1 MPPNQLF
8 SPTYIKYNPGQFLDH
23 DWVNINLFRE
33 YLQRT
38 GQTPVPDASS
48 TPSSASVRI
57 KIEARAPLVPDV
69 VKAEPEVITVQPA
82 AGNVKM
88 RTLNEGGREV
98 LELLSESEPDDND
111 EASDLEVMEVLKHT
125 SRSSSAAPLPPSDL
139 HHFGELQDTGA
150 ATTASSDDGDNTDD
164 DDALMESDTVWQDD
178 GTSFVRTGTFRP
190 TVKVTVERMEYRDG
204 PASIYPIPRIPTG
217 FVIDLSKEE
226 YHLRDPKTNEL
237 YTIDTIIRNA
247 DNDSWETGSG
257 RSAMVTFAPGEAPI
271 ACRRARSLCRGCTA
285 CDQLDPALRNVV
297 RFELDP
303 ALRDAIIIAQQET
316 RRREGNTP
324 EERASIF
331 IKIIRCA
338 KCFAVN
344 SNGRKCEG
352 GPILK
357 AKPQGT
363 SRGHQYFVGCSGWT
377 PKFQKGHRTHSI
389 PDHVNENL
397 VAKALAGLPLAGDL
411 TKDTPLCSAIIH
423 PHTGLKKK
431 YCRSVFSLSRHSR
444 TDLLIHAH
452 IVKGMNVRGNIQS
465 YRCFATRSIYVPKDV
480 SIRKALIIHND
491 TGHNHP
497 MPTLT
502 KAAFGH
508 KDIYR
513 LLNGKT
519 PGGHAP
525 PLHNT
530 RIKQDILHVEKLKR
544 YPNGLGVD
552 AILPI
557 FETERLTKPL
567 PERYIHSYITTQKGE
582 IIILTFVPYLLKLL
596 DDPGVTSFDG
606 DTTYGGIDGKVNEWE
621 LTIFAKLVQRVV
633 RAYITGAS
641 ADFFESLFNELQRVK
656 LIVTGKSLALK
667 EFIPDGNLLVTN
679 VAMDAAQVIGL
690 CRSVMEYN
698 VPEYSG
704 IPRHTPFEEIAPRF
718 VKICWR
724 HGKEPVHDFRALVKD
739 SDFNRL
745 MDLVHIDSKE
755 SLNAFSSFVY
765 GLGIKKIT
773 DWWKHKEMHEWII
786 PCIVRSQSLI
796 PPDIWDSTPSTT
808 NTNEAQH
815 HWTNAQTGKQLT
827 PVEALESRRRVDE
840 RVAQEIQMSL
850 QTGILSN
857 TNNEMLQRMARNSQR
872 QSTAARKVRE
882 TRDAADT
889 SKQFQLQIDAEVE
902 KNAVPRLQ
910 GRIKTTRGRSGAQ
923 TTVLPTQSDHVPTIP
938 SAISEPSVTE
948 FDVNTPTA
956 SEPSVTEV
964 RRQYSPR
971 TIHRG
976 LHRPGIRFN
985 IRFHVLT
992 SNSTLFCR
1000 MSNTLTPYLRLII
1013 VFLAFDPGFLDCGG
1027 SAGFGT
1033 SVPDSGSMFDNPA
1046 DDFMDLYGLPTF
1058 LSDPIG
1064 TSDFSPFAPSDPLP
1078 LLPPPP
1084 PHSPPGAS
1092 PAVEEPASSA
1102 PKSRRGPRREV
1113 DEANIMTSTRSR
1125 VPSTRKRVAD
1135 EAPISN
1141 RLPKKGKGRQANST
1155 HPLGMYRARAQ
1166 TRYIGFY

>member
-1 MPPNQLF
+1 MA
-8 SPTYIKYNPGQFLDH
+8 
-23 DWVNINLFRE
+23 
-33 YLQRT
+33 
-38 GQTPVPDASS
+38 PDGF
-48 TPSSASVRI
+48 
-57 KIEARAPLVPDV
+57 
-69 VKAEPEVITVQPA
+69 PE
-82 AGNVKM
+82 
-88 RTLNEGGREV
+88 
-98 LELLSESEPDDND
+98 
-111 EASDLEVMEVLKHT
+111 
-125 SRSSSAAPLPPSDL
+125 L
-139 HHFGELQDTGA
+139 H
-150 ATTASSDDGDNTDD
+150 
-164 DDALMESDTVWQDD
+164 
-178 GTSFVRTGTFRP
+178 
-190 TVKVTVERMEYRDG
+190 Y
-204 PASIYPIPRIPTG
+204 RIPTG

-247 DNDSWETGSG
+247 DNDSWETG
-257 RSAMVTFAPGEAPI
+257 SAMVTFAPGEAPI

-303 ALRDAIIIAQQET
+303 APRDAIIIAQQET

-338 KCFAVN
+338 KCLAVN

-431 YCRSVFSLSRHSR
+431 YCPH
-444 TDLLIHAH
+444 TH

-513 LLNGKT
+513 VCIERKGVLGATVSKIDNAESTIQLLNGKT

-606 DTTYGGIDGKVNEWE
+606 DTTYGGIDGKV
-621 LTIFAKLVQRVV
+621 QRV
-633 RAYITGAS
+633 GAHHFRKSGS
-641 ADFFESLFNELQRVK
+641 ARLFNELQRVK
-656 LIVTGKSLALK
+656 LIVTGKPLALK
-667 EFIPDGNLLVTN
+667 EFVPDGNLLVTN
-679 VAMDAAQVIGL
+679 VDMDAAQVIADVE
-690 CRSVMEYN
+690 R
-698 VPEYSG
+698 
-704 IPRHTPFEEIAPRF
+704 
-718 VKICWR
+718 
-724 HGKEPVHDFRALVKD
+724 
-739 SDFNRL
+739 
-745 MDLVHIDSKE
+745 
-755 SLNAFSSFVY
+755 LNAVF
-765 GLGIKKIT
+765 
-773 DWWKHKEMHEWII
+773 
-786 PCIVRSQSLI
+786 
-796 PPDIWDSTPSTT
+796 
-808 NTNEAQH
+808 
-815 HWTNAQTGKQLT
+815 
-827 PVEALESRRRVDE
+827 
-840 RVAQEIQMSL
+840 
-850 QTGILSN
+850 
-857 TNNEMLQRMARNSQR
+857 
-872 QSTAARKVRE
+872 
-882 TRDAADT
+882 AADN
-889 SKQFQLQIDAEVE
+889 S
-902 KNAVPRLQ
+902 
-910 GRIKTTRGRSGAQ
+910 
-923 TTVLPTQSDHVPTIP
+923 LPT
-938 SAISEPSVTE
+938 
-948 FDVNTPTA
+948 
-956 SEPSVTEV
+956 
-964 RRQYSPR
+964 
-971 TIHRG
+971 
-976 LHRPGIRFN
+976 
-985 IRFHVLT
+985 
-992 SNSTLFCR
+992 
-1000 MSNTLTPYLRLII
+1000 
-1013 VFLAFDPGFLDCGG
+1013 FDPGFFDCGG

-1058 LSDPIG
+1058 FPTRSALP
-1064 TSDFSPFAPSDPLP
+1064 TSPPSLHLTPCRYFLP
-1078 LLPPPP
+1078 LRWIHRWALPPQR
-1084 PHSPPGAS
+1084 
-1092 PAVEEPASSA
+1092 
-1102 PKSRRGPRREV
+1102 KNQPRV
-1113 DEANIMTSTRSR
+1113 PRSR
-1125 VPSTRKRVAD
+1125 VGLGA
-1135 EAPISN
+1135 
-1141 RLPKKGKGRQANST
+1141 RLMKPTS
-1155 HPLGMYRARAQ
+1155 
-1166 TRYIGFY
+1166 